1 MRRNPSILKEGVGVS
16 KETPPRPSPKG
27 RELRQGFPSL
37 LGRDKGMGS

>member
-1 MRRNPSILKEGVGVS
+1 VRNPTPALIGGVGVS

-37 LGRDKGMGS
+37 LERDKGRGS